1 MDTRR
6 TLWRSAA
13 LTVAAV
19 TTLSVAAHAYV
30 WGGYRWASSDVPY
43 YVNPANADLTQAAAL
58 AAIQS
63 GAAAWSTQSS
73 ASFRFVYAGYTSGSS
88 LTMNNKNEVFFRN
101 GENGNLVAETMRWFD
116 GSGNLLDTDIVFY
129 DGGWRFFTG
138 SSGCS
143 SGVYLED
150 FAVHEFGHALGLK
163 HSSSSSATMYPSTSS
178 CSTAWRTLEADD
190 IAGVEAIYPPTT
202 RNASP
207 SVTIAAPTNGTS
219 AVENAALTFSGAA
232 SDTEDGNLSG
242 RLAWRSSR
250 DGQIGT
256 GSSFSRVL
264 SVGTHTITA
273 SVSDSAGVTSSSQVS
288 VVVEALDTNEPPAVS
303 ISTPADNTTVAEGAS
318 VTFSGSASDPE
329 DGSLTSGLVWSSSL
343 AGPLGMGGSVTRALS
358 AGTHTITASVRDSDG
373 ASASRQLTVTVAAA
387 TPPPSPPP
395 PDFWLSGR
403 AYKTRGLQ
411 HAELTWGG
419 DTSTKVDVYRDG
431 VRIATTAN
439 DGSHTDA
446 IKKRG
451 SGAYTYKVCAAG
463 TSTCSNAAVVSF

>member
-1 MDTRR
+1 
-6 TLWRSAA
+6 
-13 LTVAAV
+13 
-19 TTLSVAAHAYV
+19 
-30 WGGYRWASSDVPY
+30 
-43 YVNPANADLTQAAAL
+43 
-58 AAIQS
+58 
-63 GAAAWSTQSS
+63 
-73 ASFRFVYAGYTSGSS
+73 
-88 LTMNNKNEVFFRN
+88 
-101 GENGNLVAETMRWFD
+101 
-116 GSGNLLDTDIVFY
+116 
-129 DGGWRFFTG
+129 
-138 SSGCS
+138 
-143 SGVYLED
+143 
-150 FAVHEFGHALGLK
+150 
-163 HSSSSSATMYPSTSS
+163 
-178 CSTAWRTLEADD
+178 
-190 IAGVEAIYPPTT
+190 
-202 RNASP
+202 
-207 SVTIAAPTNGTS
+207 
-219 AVENAALTFSGAA
+219 
-232 SDTEDGNLSG
+232 
-242 RLAWRSSR
+242 
-250 DGQIGT
+250 
-256 GSSFSRVL
+256 VL

-318 VTFSGSASDPE
+318 VTFSGS
-329 DGSLTSGLVWSSSL
+329 
-343 AGPLGMGGSVTRALS
+343 MGGSVTRALS